1 MSTVGDIKN
10 AMNKWAPFETAEGFD
25 NVGVL
30 IGDDFLEVTKCV
42 ICLDVTQSV
51 CDEAAGMGAEL
62 IISHHPVVFEPLK
75 SLSSESVVYQLV
87 SEGIS
92 VLSAH
97 TNLDKASGGVNETL
111 IDALGFADKK
121 AVDGTDS
128 LLFKCEAEFSCGE
141 ELAKHVKSKLAL
153 DSVRFYD
160 AGFPIE
166 NVAVCCGSGGSFL
179 PLVVAEGIDAF
190 ITGDVKHN
198 VAVDAENY
206 GITLIDAGHY
216 ETEQMI
222 VSKIFEYLKPLFPDV
237 EFIKAE
243 SCKPLFKTV

>member
-25 NVGVL
+25 NVGIL
-30 IGDDFLEVTKCV
+30 IGDDFLEVSKCV
-42 ICLDVTQSV
+42 ICLDVTQGV

-62 IISHHPVVFEPLK
+62 IISHHPVIFEPLK
-75 SLSSESVVYQLV
+75 NLSSKSIVYQLI
-87 SEGIS
+87 SEGLS

-111 IDALGFADKK
+111 IETLDFDNKTLIE
-121 AVDGTDS
+121 GTDC
-128 LLFKCEAEFSCGE
+128 FKCTVDFSSGE
-141 ELAKHVKSKLAL
+141 ELAKYVKEKLSV
-153 DSVRFYD
+153 DSVRLYD

-166 NVAVCCGSGGSFL
+166 SVALCCGSGGGLL
-179 PLVVAEGIDAF
+179 PFAVECGADAL

-198 VAVDAENY
+198 IVVDAENY

-222 VSKIFEYLKPLFPDV
+222 VDKIAEYLTPLFPDV

>member
-1 MSTVGDIKN
+1 MSTIGDIKN

-30 IGDDFLEVTKCV
+30 IGDDFLEVSKCV
-42 ICLDVTQSV
+42 VCLDVTQGV
-51 CDEAAGMGAEL
+51 CDEAAGIGAEL
-62 IISHHPVVFEPLK
+62 IISHHPVIFEPLK
-75 SLSSESVVYQLV
+75 NISSKSVVYQLIG
-87 SEGIS
+87 EGIS

-111 IDALGFADKK
+111 IETLNFDNNTLIE
-121 AVDGTDS
+121 GTDS
-128 LLFKCEAEFSCGE
+128 FLHKCDVDFSSGE
-141 ELAKHVKSKLAL
+141 ELAKYIKEKLSL
-153 DSVRFYD
+153 DSVKLYD

-166 NVAVCCGSGGSFL
+166 SVAVCCGSGGSFL
-179 PLVVAEGIDAF
+179 SVAANAGVDAL
-190 ITGDVKHN
+190 ITGDIKHN
-198 VAVDAENY
+198 IVVEAENY

-216 ETEQMI
+216 ETEHLI
-222 VSKIFEYLKPLFPDV
+222 VDKITEYLVPLFPDV